1 MDAVKLKARAQAH
14 ARTRARANSMARAK
28 TRAARETAAA
38 RDASRAIAA
47 TVESQLTTEHLGAA
61 RRIARLKDFH
71 AQRDVATSKMLAAKA
86 KRTLAYA
93 TREVESAVVER
104 VAADRAFLASGSRIT
119 LEAYKAATLFAIA
132 KHQVMLTKE
141 GEVAGAVQVYADSR
155 DEAARVAIT
164 AAAASAAAVAWG
176 L

>member
-1 MDAVKLKARAQAH
+1 VVSTLDH
-14 ARTRARANSMARAK
+14 
-28 TRAARETAAA
+28 
-38 RDASRAIAA
+38 
-47 TVESQLTTEHLGAA
+47 H
-61 RRIARLKDFH
+61 
-71 AQRDVATSKMLAAKA
+71 LAAMSLLQPHNI
-86 KRTLAYA
+86 KRISVKTK
-93 TREVESAVVER
+93 EVESAVVER
-104 VAADRAFLASGSRIT
+104 VAADRAFLASGSRIA

-132 KHQVMLTKE
+132 KHQVMMTKE